1 MEEPTSSSSCSSS
14 RRPARRQ
21 RLSSAPHTGPNLD
34 LGLKV
39 CLLLDLPICL
49 NVCFPAV
56 GVGEQPAGGATH
68 QQQGSRMTT
77 AGALGEDL
85 AQNPCLP
92 APGAGNQAAGGEIRQ
107 QGKAGSRQSSPART
121 RAPGLACLSLAAVQ
135 KDAHAFMGSIWS
147 LVTYPELQERGM
159 IVGAVMRAAQGQGR
173 GI

>member
-21 RLSSAPHTGPNLD
+21 RLSSSPHTGPNLY

-56 GVGEQPAGGATH
+56 CVGEQPAGGATH
-68 QQQGSRMTT
+68 QQQGST

-92 APGAGNQAAGGEIRQ
+92 APGAGNQAAGEEIRQ

-147 LVTYPELQERGM
+147 LVTYPELQERRL
-159 IVGAVMRAAQGQGR
+159 IAGAVLRAAQGQGR